1 MWRNVICV
9 LVGVAAALA
18 VAGCA
23 DSGKPAGTTPNVSKA
38 PASLPQFTHELS
50 GADEVRVSNPN
61 DFTVSVGVRTGE
73 AGKDFEV
80 GPNGTASVWVPNGH
94 YEVYFIYSSKP
105 EALFQGDSFT
115 LANNGVEIQIVK
127 VVSGNY
133 SIRQVN

>member
-1 MWRNVICV
+1 MWKNVIC
-9 LVGVAAALA
+9 LLLGVAAALA

-23 DSGKPAGTTPNVSKA
+23 DSGKSAGTSPNASKA
-38 PASLPQFTHELS
+38 PASLPQFTYALS
-50 GADEVRVSNPN
+50 GADEVRVRNPN
-61 DFTVSVGVRTGE
+61 DFTVSVGVRSGE

-80 GPNGTASVWVPNGH
+80 GPNGTASVWVPDGH

-105 EALFQGDSFT
+105 EALFQGDSFA

-133 SIRQVN
+133 NIRQVN